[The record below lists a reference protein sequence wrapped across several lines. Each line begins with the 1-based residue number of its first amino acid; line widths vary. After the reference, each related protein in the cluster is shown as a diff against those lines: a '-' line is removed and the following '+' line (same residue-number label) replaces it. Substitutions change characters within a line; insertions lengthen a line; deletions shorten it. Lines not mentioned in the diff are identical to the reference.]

1 MFIGDDRKPVSK
13 KMFLSK
19 PILKKGKVKQLPH
32 SGAHHGNPK
41 GRFGRPAG
49 PIGGLTGRGK
59 SSSTTKPAV
68 QKQPLRFVQ
77 STQNKNPL
85 TRTMELRRQ
94 GKDNSRARINN
105 QHSLWG
111 WYTTSQEL
119 VYFI

>member
-1 MFIGDDRKPVSK
+1 MFIGDDRKPVNK

-19 PILKKGKVKQLPH
+19 PILKKGKVEQLPH
-32 SGAHHGNPK
+32 SDSGAHHGNPK

-49 PIGGLTGRGK
+49 PIGGLTGRRK

-77 STQNKNPL
+77 NSQNKNPL

-94 GKDNSRARINN
+94 GKDNSSRSI
-105 QHSLWG
+105 L
-111 WYTTSQEL
+111 
-119 VYFI
+119 